1 MLKPTSEKHKKGC
14 CRVYRLEHF
23 TTTKHA
29 TATEHFQILQRNNYY
44 PKIEEDSNPSKF
56 IGINIYH
63 TKQVDNRL

>member
-44 PKIEEDSNPSKF
+44 PKIEEDSNP
-56 IGINIYH
+56 
-63 TKQVDNRL
+63 